1 MTIAILVYGQGARTN
16 QIWSP
21 KSSSCP
27 MLSTEAASL
36 CCREVSVLIVV
47 LHYTIMTMGRR
58 WRRIAPSRTRFWN
71 GLRSLSYI
79 FPNECAISIFMSK
92 FNGSIRGNKVT
103 IFPQQNT
110 PSQAWVFGTSS
121 FRYLQN
127 RDVPVGTSL
136 CLFWDVHVSNGEILT
151 KTMRHEYCYWKCEY
165 SKGQWN
171 SHITCISCISYLIH
185 PIYPSF
191 LGKVRSMKR
200 ELLDMALGRDTQSQC
215 DHGCHEAWWNNDV
228 SLVGRAGCT
237 IEENADRIYKQIIH
251 EKSFIL
257 FSNLR
262 KKNKIR
268 LA

>member
-1 MTIAILVYGQGARTN
+1 MRTASKYHLCRLYLIVEVSEASGKCAFERKNRNTFLSASGYNAILDIWEYGMLECAIMTIAILVYGQGARTN

-121 FRYLQN
+121 FAICKI
-127 RDVPVGTSL
+127 GT
-136 CLFWDVHVSNGEILT
+136 CLWDKLMFILG
-151 KTMRHEYCYWKCEY
+151 C
-165 SKGQWN
+165 
-171 SHITCISCISYLIH
+171 SCFQRGN
-185 PIYPSF
+185 PD
-191 LGKVRSMKR
+191 KNN
-200 ELLDMALGRDTQSQC
+200 
-215 DHGCHEAWWNNDV
+215 EAWV
-228 SLVGRAGCT
+228 LLLEMRVFKGT
-237 IEENADRIYKQIIH
+237 VKFTYYMYQLHII
-251 EKSFIL
+251 
-257 FSNLR
+257 SNSSY
-262 KKNKIR
+262 IP
-268 LA
+268 

>member
-58 WRRIAPSRTRFWN
+58 WRRIAPSRTHFWN
-71 GLRSLSYI
+71 GLRSLRYI

-110 PSQAWVFGTSS
+110 ASQAWVFGTSS
-121 FRYLQN
+121 FAICKIGAYDYFKMFMFPTGKSWQKQWGMSIVTGNASIQKDSEIHIL
-127 RDVPVGTSL
+127 
-136 CLFWDVHVSNGEILT
+136 HVSVT
-151 KTMRHEYCYWKCEY
+151 YP
-165 SKGQWN
+165 SK
-171 SHITCISCISYLIH
+171 ISYLIH

-200 ELLDMALGRDTQSQC
+200 ELLDIALGRDTQSQC

-237 IEENADRIYKQIIH
+237 IEENADRI
-251 EKSFIL
+251 
-257 FSNLR
+257 
-262 KKNKIR
+262 
-268 LA
+268 